1 MIYRIL
7 TIPDKKLRRKA
18 EPVKEITD
26 EIRKLAEDMAETMYA
41 APGVGLAAPQIGANL
56 RIVTIDVAEEGQPA
70 QLLTLINPEI
80 LEKRGQ
86 TSMEE
91 GCLSVPN
98 YFEEIP
104 RAEFVRLR
112 YTDLEGV
119 THEIEAEGMLAIA
132 AQHETDY
139 LDGKMFID
147 YLSSLKRVSAQRR
160 VNQWNKEHSYAGTDY
175 VER

>member
-1 MIYRIL
+1 MLYKIL
-7 TIPDKKLRRKA
+7 TIPDKRLRRKA
-18 EPVKEITD
+18 EAVKEVTP

-56 RIVTIDVAEEGQPA
+56 RIITIDVAEEGEKA

-80 LEKRGQ
+80 LEKSGQ

-98 YFEEIP
+98 YYEEIL
-104 RAEFVRLR
+104 RADHVRLR
-112 YTDLEGV
+112 YTDLDGV
-119 THEIEAEGMLAIA
+119 THEMEADGMLAIA
-132 AQHETDY
+132 IQHETDH

-160 VNQWNKEHSYAGTDY
+160 VNQWLKEQDYAGTEY
-175 VER
+175 VEN